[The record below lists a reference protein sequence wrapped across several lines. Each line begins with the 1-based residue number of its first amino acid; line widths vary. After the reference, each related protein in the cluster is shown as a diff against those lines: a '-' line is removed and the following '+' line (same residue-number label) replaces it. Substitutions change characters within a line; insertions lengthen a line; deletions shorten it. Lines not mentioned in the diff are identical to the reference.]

1 MARSKSIIL
10 TTVELKSAVA
20 SNKTE
25 LKALAAAQKDADR
38 AHKDNLKA
46 LNAAVSDAQKAVAGA
61 IKAYE
66 KATKDRAATLL
77 TAQAQSEKLS
87 AVTPSDAK
95 APKAK
100 ASPTK

>member
-10 TTVELKSAVA
+10 TTVELKSAVS
-20 SNKTE
+20 SNKLE

-46 LNAAVSDAQKAVAGA
+46 LNAAVSDAQKAVASA
-61 IKAYE
+61 IKAYD
-66 KATKDRAATLL
+66 KARLANSQALL

-100 ASPTK
+100 ASPTA

>member
-10 TTVELKSAVA
+10 TTVELKSAV
-20 SNKTE
+20 SQNKLA
-25 LKALAAAQKDADR
+25 LKELAAAQKTADK

-46 LNAAVSDAQKAVAGA
+46 LNAAVADAQKAVANA
-61 IKAYE
+61 IKTYE

-87 AVTPSDAK
+87 TVTPSDAK

>member
-1 MARSKSIIL
+1 MARPKSIIL

-25 LKALAAAQKDADR
+25 LKALAAAQKDADK

-77 TAQAQSEKLS
+77 TAQAQSEKLL